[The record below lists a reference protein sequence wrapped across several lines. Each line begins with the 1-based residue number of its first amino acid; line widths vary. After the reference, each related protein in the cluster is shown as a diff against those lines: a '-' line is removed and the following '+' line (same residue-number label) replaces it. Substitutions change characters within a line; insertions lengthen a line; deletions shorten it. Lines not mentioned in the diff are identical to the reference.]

1 MNTTILSNETLENSI
16 YLPKNKTE
24 PQINEKAAIRNSQI
38 TGNAI
43 ISENVHIVNAAIR
56 ADEGTPFFI
65 GKGSNIQ
72 DFCVLHGYVVREKDE
87 QINSNLIL
95 VEGTYYSIY
104 IGEHVTIA
112 HGALVHGPAYIGDH
126 SFIGFKSTIDA
137 ANIGKNVEIGA
148 HSYIKRVNIPD
159 NVAILPNAVIT
170 KQEDIKKYIV
180 DTTGI
185 NTKIINVNLEMAEA
199 YKLKYRKNYKAI

>member
-1 MNTTILSNETLENSI
+1 MNTTILTNEILKDAV
-16 YLPKNKTE
+16 YLPENRIE
-24 PQINEKAAIRNSQI
+24 PTIHETAAIRNSQI

-72 DFCVLHGYVVREKDE
+72 DFCVLHGYVVREKE
-87 QINSNLIL
+87 KEINTNLIL
-95 VEGTYYSIY
+95 VDGTYYSIY
-104 IGEHVTIA
+104 IAEHVTIA
-112 HGALVHGPAYIGDH
+112 HGALVHGPSFIGDN

-137 ANIGKNVEIGA
+137 AFIGKNVEIGA
-148 HSYIKRVNIPD
+148 HSYIKRVRIPD
-159 NVAILPNAVIT
+159 NVAILPNSVIT
-170 KQEDIKKYIV
+170 KEEDIEKYIV

-185 NTKIINVNLEMAEA
+185 NTTIVNVNLEMAEA
-199 YKLKYRKNYKAI
+199 YKLKYRKSYKI

>member
-1 MNTTILSNETLENSI
+1 MNTTILSNETWGDAI
-16 YLPKNKTE
+16 YLPENKIE
-24 PQINEKAAIRNSQI
+24 PTIHEKATIRNSQI

-72 DFCVLHGYVVREKDE
+72 YFCVLHGYVVREKDAE
-87 QINSNLIL
+87 IHTNLIF
-95 VEGTYYSIY
+95 VDDTYYSIY
-104 IGEHVTIA
+104 IGERVTIA
-112 HGALVHGPAYIGDH
+112 HGALVHGPSYIGDN

-137 ANIGKNVEIGA
+137 AVIGNNVEIGA
-148 HSYIKRVNIPD
+148 HSYIKRVSIPD

-170 KQEDIKKYIV
+170 KEEDIEKYIV

-185 NTKIINVNLEMAEA
+185 NTTIVNVNLEMAKA
-199 YKLKYRKNYKAI
+199 YRLKYRKSYKV